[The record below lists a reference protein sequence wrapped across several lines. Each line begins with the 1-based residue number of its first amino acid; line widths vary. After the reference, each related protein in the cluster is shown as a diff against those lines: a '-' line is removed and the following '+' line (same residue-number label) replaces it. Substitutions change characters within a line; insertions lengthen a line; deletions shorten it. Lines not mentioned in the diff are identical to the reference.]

1 MATTVSTEKKKP
13 KQDLKK
19 EVPSRTPSRFPQDM
33 NSLMGRFPFL
43 SFRDEM
49 DHLLNR
55 FSDDFGNGWLTQ
67 GFAATLDLS
76 ETNNHIEVR
85 MDVPGIQPEEINVE
99 VTGNL
104 LRITGERKEEQ
115 EEKDKTY
122 HRIER
127 RSGSFSRSVTL
138 PCEVEEDQI
147 EASCDNGVLTITLPK
162 CESTKP
168 HKINVK
174 PVAK

>member
-1 MATTVSTEKKKP
+1 MATTMTEEKQTNLSRKNEVQTRP
-13 KQDLKK
+13 LSRFSQDL
-19 EVPSRTPSRFPQDM
+19 SSF
-33 NSLMGRFPFL
+33 MGRAPFL
-43 SFRDEM
+43 SLRNEM
-49 DHLLNR
+49 DNLLNR

-67 GFAATLDLS
+67 GYAASLDLS

-85 MDVPGIQPEEINVE
+85 MDVPGIKPEEIDVE
-99 VTGNL
+99 VSGNL

-115 EEKDKTY
+115 EEKGKTF

-138 PCEVEEDQI
+138 PCEVEENQV
-147 EASCDNGVLTITLPK
+147 EASCNNGVLTITLPK
-162 CESTKP
+162 CESMKA

>member
-1 MATTVSTEKKKP
+1 MATTMTEEKQTNLSRKNEVQTRP
-13 KQDLKK
+13 LSRFSQDL
-19 EVPSRTPSRFPQDM
+19 SSF
-33 NSLMGRFPFL
+33 MGRAHFL
-43 SFRDEM
+43 SLRNEM
-49 DHLLNR
+49 DNLLNR

-67 GFAATLDLS
+67 GYAASLDLS

-85 MDVPGIQPEEINVE
+85 MDVPGIKPEEIDVE
-99 VTGNL
+99 VSGNL

-115 EEKDKTY
+115 EEKGKTF

-138 PCEVEEDQI
+138 PCEVEENQV
-147 EASCDNGVLTITLPK
+147 EASCNNGVLTITLPK
-162 CESTKP
+162 CESMKA